1 MKKGEEKK
9 IRDQEKIDLSQKK
22 VDKSQKK
29 RIPIEHSIGFYQD
42 PFVSD
47 YEPAF

>member
-1 MKKGEEKK
+1 MKSKEKK
-9 IRDQEKIDLSQKK
+9 VNQSKKKVDQSQKK
-22 VDKSQKK
+22 VDQSQKK
-29 RIPIEHSIGFYQD
+29 RIPIDHSIGFYQD

>member
-1 MKKGEEKK
+1 MKKSDKK
-9 IRDQEKIDLSQKK
+9 VNQSQKK
-22 VDKSQKK
+22 VDQSQKKVDQSQKK
-29 RIPIEHSIGFYQD
+29 RIPIDHSIGFYQD

>member
-1 MKKGEEKK
+1 MKSKEEKADQSQK
-9 IRDQEKIDLSQKK
+9 KVIRDQEKRDQSQR
-22 VDKSQKK
+22 K
-29 RIPIEHSIGFYQD
+29 RIPIDHSIGFYQD